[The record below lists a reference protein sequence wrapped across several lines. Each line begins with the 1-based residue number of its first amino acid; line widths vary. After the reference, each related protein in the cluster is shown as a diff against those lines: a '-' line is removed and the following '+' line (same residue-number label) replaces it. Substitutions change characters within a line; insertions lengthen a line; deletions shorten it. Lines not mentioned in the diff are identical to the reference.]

1 MPNAKRRQVSP
12 HPRGRLRRRVDK
24 TLRFAL
30 DMEEPL
36 NDAMEFVQALRMI
49 GNGMAADYDDNG
61 RAIAAV
67 ARAAL
72 QRLDALED
80 AWSGLIKAGQRQM
93 RIKAAK
99 VG

>member
-1 MPNAKRRQVSP
+1 MAQTSSQAHKLKKIM
-12 HPRGRLRRRVDK
+12 G
-24 TLRFAL
+24 FAL

-36 NDAMEFVQALRMI
+36 NDAMYFVLALRLI
-49 GNGMAADYDDNG
+49 GDGIDADHDDNG

-72 QRLDALED
+72 QRLDTLED